1 MPRGNNRPQRY
12 TKMIATRITDETYR
26 EIKKRKGGDN
36 VGEWLRELI
45 EKELTLT
52 TG

>member
-12 TKMIATRITDETYR
+12 TKMIATRVTDETYQ
-26 EIKKRKGGDN
+26 EIKKRKKGN
-36 VGEWLRELI
+36 SVGEWLREQIEELI
-45 EKELTLT
+45 RT